1 MKEAQRNWTQ
11 IENEDYGFDTRDRK
25 INAYRR
31 ATVES
36 VKSTFREIFF
46 DNPRRLNV
54 KVYSQNEFKNDRSE
68 LIAKNAKFYEM
79 LGTEVVEIK
88 DMKTF

>member
-1 MKEAQRNWTQ
+1 MKEASRNWSQ
-11 IENEDYGFDTRDRK
+11 IENEDYGFDTRERK

-36 VKSTFREIFF
+36 VKNTFREIFF

-54 KVYSQNEFKNDRSE
+54 KIYSQKEFSNDRSE
-68 LIAKNAKFYEM
+68 WISRNAEFYEM
-79 LGTEVVEIK
+79 FGTEQVEIK
-88 DMKTF
+88 DMKRF